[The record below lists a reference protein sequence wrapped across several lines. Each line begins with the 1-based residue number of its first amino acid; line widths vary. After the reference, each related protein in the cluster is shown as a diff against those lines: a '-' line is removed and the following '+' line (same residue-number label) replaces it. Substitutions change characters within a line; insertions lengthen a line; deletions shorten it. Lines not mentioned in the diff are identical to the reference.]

1 MSIKGPTIL
10 EIEPLQLANSNLIV
24 HAYAY
29 DDFNREVVGV
39 FRTIINVGLIKFE
52 VEFTI
57 LNIPLVFSL
66 LLR

>member
-29 DDFNREVVGV
+29 DDFNREVVGG
-39 FRTIINVGLIKFE
+39 IQDYY
-52 VEFTI
+52 
-57 LNIPLVFSL
+57 
-66 LLR
+66 